1 MKWLKV
7 AEKNS
12 IVNLDDLSLSWDQSR
27 GLYTF
32 LSPWSDEEYIDRIDK
47 HSLGAGNRYILLR
60 VLKQLKEE
68 FPNNEVPSYLIS
80 TQPITPDPNPV
91 VRRLGTKHLTKK
103 YLKPRFVH
111 KKSLDT
117 TTEDKIDDQQKRN
130 YGRNTDP
137 NLWEDTEGTENTYK
151 AVNRKE
157 ENFEVSKA

>member
-1 MKWLKV
+1 MKWLKA
-7 AEKNS
+7 AEKAEM
-12 IVNLDDLSLSWDQSR
+12 INLDDLSLSWDQSR

-32 LSPWSDEEYIDRIDK
+32 RSPWSDGDYIDRIDK

-60 VLKQLKEE
+60 VLQQLRDE
-68 FPNNEVPSYLIS
+68 FPNHEVPAYLIS
-80 TQPITPDPNPV
+80 TQPFTPDSNPI
-91 VRRLGTKHLTKK
+91 VRRLGKHLLKK
-103 YLKPRFVH
+103 RYLKPRFVM

-117 TTEDKIDDQQKRN
+117 TTDDKIYDQQKRN

-137 NLWEDTEGTENTYK
+137 AGWEATEGTENTMK